1 MLKRY
6 FRFYFALALLLV
18 AMPSVSRAQSG
29 GSSIVFDPQM
39 FARQLLQL
47 QQETAAVT
55 NLAQQLQYMVKN
67 TTGGAP
73 GSGSPIRI
81 CSPIWAGSSQN
92 SRGSPTP
99 SRASR
104 NN

>member
-6 FRFYFALALLLV
+6 FKLYAVLLLLLV
-18 AMPSVSRAQSG
+18 AMPSVSRAQFG

-55 NLAQQLQYMVKN
+55 NLAQQLQYMVK
-67 TTGGAP
+67 TPPAAAP
-73 GSGSPIRI
+73 ASGSLIRI
-81 CSPIWAGSSQN
+81 CSPIWAD
-92 SRGSPTP
+92 
-99 SRASR
+99 
-104 NN
+104 